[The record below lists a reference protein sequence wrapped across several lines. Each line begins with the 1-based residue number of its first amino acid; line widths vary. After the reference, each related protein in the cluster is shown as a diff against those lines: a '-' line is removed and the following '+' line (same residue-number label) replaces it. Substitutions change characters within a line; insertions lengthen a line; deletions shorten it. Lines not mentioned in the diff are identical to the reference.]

1 MSDHPIAIRAEGLS
15 KRYRI
20 GVAQRA
26 SGRTFREAVMEKATA
41 PVHRVRSLLA
51 GEPMN
56 ADVGSELWALNDVSF
71 ELERGHVLGVIGR
84 NGAGKSTLL
93 KVLSRITEPTRGQA
107 EIYGRLG
114 SLLEV
119 GTGFH
124 PELTGRE
131 NTYLNGAIL
140 GMGRR
145 EIDAKL
151 DEIVAFA
158 EIERFLDTPVKHY
171 SSGMYLRLAFAV
183 AAHLETEILLV
194 DEVLAVGDARFQKRC
209 LGKMEDLSR
218 AGRTVLFVSHN
229 LAAVQRLCDSVLVLQ
244 SGGLVAR
251 EDPASAVARYLGIG
265 GEQDSELLDVL
276 DTPQISI
283 DRMALLMDGQPSTG
297 AIDAEGKATVEI
309 DYRVHEKIPALLLG
323 LDLLS
328 NNGEGVLRTYDY
340 EEAGLVREPGR
351 YRSVLE
357 LPLPMLRAMSYRVE
371 LVVALHRRSWLCR
384 GGPGFTINIDRVAKD
399 DVHDAGVVRMDNAWT
414 FDTLNG

>member
-1 MSDHPIAIRAEGLS
+1 MTDHSIAIRAQGLS

-20 GVAQRA
+20 GGARRA
-26 SGRTFREAVMEKATA
+26 AGRTFREALVEKAAA
-41 PVHRVRSLLA
+41 PFHRVRSLLA
-51 GEPMN
+51 GEPIN
-56 ADVGSELWALNDVSF
+56 ADAESELWALKDVSF

-124 PELTGRE
+124 PELSGRE

-194 DEVLAVGDARFQKRC
+194 DEVLAVGDANFQKRC

-244 SGGLVAR
+244 SGGLLAR
-251 EDPASAVARYLGIG
+251 ENPSAAVARYLGIG
-265 GEQDSELLDVL
+265 GEEQSELRDVL
-276 DTPQISI
+276 ETPFISI
-283 DRMALLMDGQPSTG
+283 ERMTLLVDGQPSTG
-297 AIDAEGKATVEI
+297 TIDAESCATVEI
-309 DYRVHEKIPALLLG
+309 DYQVHQKIPALLLG
-323 LDLLS
+323 VDILS

-340 EEAGLVREPGR
+340 EEAGLPREPGR

-357 LPLPMLRAMSYRVE
+357 LPLPMLRAMTYRVE
-371 LVVALHRRSWLCR
+371 LLVARHRQSWLCR

-399 DVHDAGVVRMDNAWT
+399 DIHDAGVVRVDSAWA
-414 FDTLNG
+414 FDRLP